1 METKSIF
8 RSVAAASNNTRRLQ
22 LLFYVISVD
31 KCRESFQQLTIR
43 NVCDTTDR
51 AVAYSQ
57 ESVVI
62 SLVYVTHFYVNEG
75 MGGARGAPLQY
86 VFFMYINEV

>member
-8 RSVAAASNNTRRLQ
+8 RSVAAASNNTRRWQ

-43 NVCDTTDR
+43 NVCDTADC
-51 AVAYSQ
+51 A
-57 ESVVI
+57 VVI
-62 SLVYVTHFYVNEG
+62 ALVYVTHFYVNEG
-75 MGGARGAPLQY
+75 MGVAHCAPLKY
-86 VFFMYINEV
+86 VLFFYA

>member
-1 METKSIF
+1 METKLIF

-43 NVCDTTDR
+43 NVCDTADR
-51 AVAYSQ
+51 A
-57 ESVVI
+57 VVI

-75 MGGARGAPLQY
+75 MGGARCAPFKY
-86 VFFMYINEV
+86 VFIFLCIKIICNQR

>member
-43 NVCDTTDR
+43 NVCDTADR
-51 AVAYSQ
+51 A
-57 ESVVI
+57 VVI

-75 MGGARGAPLQY
+75 MGGARCTPLKY
-86 VFFMYINEV
+86 VFLCIKTICNQR